1 MKKETSTL
9 NGGSL
14 SAGGTAQNSGSL
26 PSQSDHV
33 YKKADADLRADK
45 PDSLAFSVKD
55 AVSYF
60 REHAVLG
67 RLLDGFREKYL
78 SYGRFGG
85 SIVLEDLSA
94 EDIEAL
100 EGFFQTGFHGRKQV
114 SITASKFQKALA
126 SSRFSEI
133 TPESLLKAYTGEPLR
148 GKKELEEER
157 KKRMETVFDQA
168 EEFWKNTLAES
179 WVRDLHRD
187 PSVRKRFFQ
196 KSLELSDRYKTL
208 LSEEAPWTAKENVDT
223 VDRKGD
229 QKTPVLDRN
238 IEQWVRQY
246 DFFENQSEEETSTVF
261 TLIFGGTVIE
271 EFPCREQK
279 YEFLPVFAARISG
292 DPHYFDQGTT
302 GGNLLYQLAQW
313 MNRDSEGDAARSRIF
328 FSLSRQRI
336 CLKAGILQGDSSNY
350 AMLYGVGARRKDGKA
365 HRGMDGFLQ
374 EQEMVQIPLHV
385 IEGWASV
392 SCPDHRIWVVENPS
406 VYSFLCSQSEGRYA
420 CMCMNGQPRLSSL
433 RVLDLLAVSGVSVY
447 YAGDFDPEGLLIA
460 QKLKQYYAGEFHYWH
475 MDAEDCRAAMSA
487 VNLSETRLKSLSKIS
502 DPLLRPAADV
512 ILKRGCAGYQENIWE
527 RYLSDPLRREGLQ

>member
-1 MKKETSTL
+1 MKKETSTGH
-9 NGGSL
+9 GGSL
-14 SAGGTAQNSGSL
+14 SAGGAAQNSGSL
-26 PSQSDHV
+26 PPLSDRV

-114 SITASKFQKALA
+114 RVTAVKFQKALA
-126 SSRFSEI
+126 FSRFSELS
-133 TPESLLKAYTGEPLR
+133 PETLLKAYTGEPLR

-157 KKRMETVFDQA
+157 KNRMETVFDQA

-179 WVRDLHRD
+179 WVRNLRRD
-187 PSVRKRFFQ
+187 PAVRNRYFQ
-196 KSLELSDRYKTL
+196 KSRPFSDRYRNL
-208 LSEEAPWTAKENVDT
+208 LSEKKPWTATADT
-223 VDRKGD
+223 VDWKGD
-229 QKTPVLDRN
+229 QKKPVLDRN
-238 IEQWVRQY
+238 IERWIRQY
-246 DFFENQSEEETSTVF
+246 DFLENQSEEEISAVC
-261 TLIFGGTVIE
+261 TLILGGTVIE
-271 EFPCREQK
+271 AFPCREQK

-292 DPHYFDQGTT
+292 DPHYFDQGTA

-313 MNRDSEGDAARSRIF
+313 MTKDSEEEAVRSRIF

-336 CLKAGILQGDSSNY
+336 CLKTGILQGDSSNY

-475 MDAEDCRAAMSA
+475 MGAEDCRAAMSG

-512 ILKRGCAGYQENIWE
+512 ILKTGCAGYQENIWE
-527 RYLSDPLRREGLQ
+527 RYLSDPLRREGLHL